1 MVIIPI
7 PNISSIVRR
16 ALCLRYISAMF
27 IARDTRYPM
36 SVQLYQYS
44 HSKSILSLDIAY
56 RARLISHWCAGVI
69 RLLSAYFITEEE
81 DVRQYRRVSWQ
92 IFRHNWC
99 AMRLVGWLFCLF
111 LVFAGSN
118 AGGPILVL
126 LDNLAIKE
134 THSIF
139 FKMLQGIRTLL
150 FLIISD
156 VRIIGSCL

>member
-1 MVIIPI
+1 
-7 PNISSIVRR
+7 
-16 ALCLRYISAMF
+16 MF

-36 SVQLYQYS
+36 NVQLYQYS

-56 RARLISHWCAGVI
+56 RARLTSHRCAGVI

-139 FKMLQGIRTLL
+139 FKMLQGIRTLSV
-150 FLIISD
+150 ISNH
-156 VRIIGSCL
+156 L